1 VADQWFS
8 PSTLVS
14 SINKTDRRDIAK
26 ILFEVA
32 INTITPLYI
41 LSWEVN
47 QSHVIQFFE
56 DYTLED

>member
-32 INTITPLYI
+32 INTTDPGGKG
-41 LSWEVN
+41 
-47 QSHVIQFFE
+47 Q
-56 DYTLED
+56 